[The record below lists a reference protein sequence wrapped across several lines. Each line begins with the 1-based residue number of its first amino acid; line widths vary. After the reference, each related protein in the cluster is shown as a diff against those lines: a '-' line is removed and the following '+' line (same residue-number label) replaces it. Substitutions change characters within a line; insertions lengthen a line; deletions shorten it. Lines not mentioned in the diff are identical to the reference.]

1 MKDRNIKM
9 LLNGI
14 DQTGLEEAVECLK
27 SCIRECASEYG
38 FQYLLYTTI
47 GKGVWQRTGCWS
59 IRGEKAKT

>member
-47 GKGVWQRTGCWS
+47 GKGVWQRTGC
-59 IRGEKAKT
+59 